1 MKSTAG
7 PGQVKLNCLLFECIV
22 LPIMFDQNLQK
33 ALSLKLFLMNLF
45 DFCFNLLLQTMDIVN
60 AILEGYP
67 KTKKQLFVST
77 LYSKQL
83 LPAVMGSVEFLNT
96 SWGNGTRGGK
106 CHPRQSQRVPFSPE
120 GVQNPG
126 PSVQQWSFCTLVG
139 ANGT

>member
-96 SWGNGTRGGK
+96 SGGNGTRGGK
-106 CHPRQSQRVPFSPE
+106 WHPRQSRACHLPPRVYKTLDPACNN
-120 GVQNPG
+120 GVF
-126 PSVQQWSFCTLVG
+126 VH
-139 ANGT
+139 